1 MNMMNLKNKVI
12 LITGAGTGLG
22 KALAL
27 VAGQAGAK
35 VICVG
40 RRKDKIQQTAEEVT
54 KAGGMGT
61 AVEMDVTDLK
71 SVEKGLK
78 MAEKV
83 GPIDVLINNA
93 GIITGLKA
101 VQDLPVEEWDKIM
114 ATNVRGP
121 YLMIRAILP
130 GMIQRGFG
138 RILNISAPIKHLPK
152 ASAYCAS
159 KCALDSLT
167 KAVGYELKGMDVII
181 NAVEPPFLDTEMHK
195 GGKKPEEVVAQV
207 MELAMLE
214 ADSQSGRVIKIP

>member
-1 MNMMNLKNKVI
+1 MNLKDKVV
-12 LITGAGTGLG
+12 LITGAGSGLG
-22 KALAL
+22 KALA
-27 VAGQAGAK
+27 VAAGQVGAK
-35 VICVG
+35 VICAG
-40 RRKDKIQQTAEEVT
+40 RRKDKIQHTADEVN

-61 AVEMDVTDLK
+61 VVEMDVTDLK

-78 MAEKV
+78 IAEKV

-93 GIITGLKA
+93 GIITGMKA

-114 ATNVRGP
+114 STNVRGP
-121 YLMIRAILP
+121 YLLMRAILP

-167 KAVGYELKGMDVII
+167 KAVSYELKGLDILV

-195 GGKKPEEVVAQV
+195 GGKKPEEVVVQIL
-207 MELAMLE
+207 ELVALD
-214 ADSQSGRVIKIP
+214 AGSQSGRIVKIA

>member
-1 MNMMNLKNKVI
+1 MNLKNKIV
-12 LITGAGTGLG
+12 LITGAGSGLG
-22 KALAL
+22 KALA
-27 VAGQAGAK
+27 VAAGQVGAK
-35 VICVG
+35 VICTG
-40 RRKDKIQQTAEEVT
+40 RRKERIQQTADEVT
-54 KAGGMGT
+54 KAGGLGT

-71 SVEKGLK
+71 SIEKGLK

-83 GPIDVLINNA
+83 GPIEILINNA

-101 VQDLPVEEWDKIM
+101 VQDLPVEEWDRIM

-121 YLMIRAILP
+121 YLMIRSILP

-167 KAVGYELKGMDVII
+167 KAVGYELKGVDVII

-195 GGKKPEEVVAQV
+195 GGKKPEEVVAPV

-214 ADSQSGRVIKIP
+214 AGSQSGRVIKIP

>member
-1 MNMMNLKNKVI
+1 MNLKDKVI
-12 LITGAGTGLG
+12 LITGAGSGLG

-27 VAGQAGAK
+27 AAGQVGAK
-35 VICVG
+35 VICAG
-40 RRKDKIQQTAEEVT
+40 RRTDKIQQTADEVT
-54 KAGGMGT
+54 KVGGVGT
-61 AVEMDVTDLK
+61 AVEIDVTDLK

-83 GPIDVLINNA
+83 GPIDILINNA
-93 GIITGLKA
+93 GIITGMKA

-121 YLMIRAILP
+121 YLLMRAILP

-167 KAVGYELKGMDVII
+167 KAVSYELKGLDILV

-195 GGKKPEEVVAQV
+195 GGKKPEEVVAQIL
-207 MELAMLE
+207 ELVALE
-214 ADSQSGRVIKIP
+214 AGSQSGRIVKIA

>member
-1 MNMMNLKNKVI
+1 MNLKNKVI
-12 LITGAGTGLG
+12 LITGAGSGLG

-27 VAGQAGAK
+27 AAGQGGAK
-35 VICVG
+35 VICAG
-40 RRKDKIQQTAEEVT
+40 RRKERIQQTAEEVT
-54 KAGGMGT
+54 RAGGMGT

-83 GPIDVLINNA
+83 GPIDILINNA
-93 GIITGLKA
+93 GIITGMKA

-121 YLMIRAILP
+121 YLLMRAILP

-167 KAVGYELKGMDVII
+167 KAVSYELKGLDILV

-195 GGKKPEEVVAQV
+195 GGKKPEEVVAQIF
-207 MELAMLE
+207 ELVALD
-214 ADSQSGRVIKIP
+214 AGSQSGRIVKIA

>member
-1 MNMMNLKNKVI
+1 MNLKDKVV
-12 LITGAGTGLG
+12 LITGAGSGLG

-35 VICVG
+35 VICAG
-40 RRKDKIQQTAEEVT
+40 RRKDRIQQAAEEVT
-54 KAGGMGT
+54 QADGVGL

-78 MAEKV
+78 QAEKL
-83 GPIDVLINNA
+83 GPIEILFNNA

-121 YLMIRAILP
+121 YLLIRAILP

-138 RILNISAPIKHLPK
+138 RIVNISAPIKHLPK

-167 KAVGYELKGMDVII
+167 KAVGYELKGVDVII

-207 MELAMLE
+207 MELATLE
-214 ADSQSGRVIKIP
+214 AGSQSGRVIKIP

>member
-1 MNMMNLKNKVI
+1 MNLKDKVV
-12 LITGAGTGLG
+12 LITGAGSGLG

-27 VAGQAGAK
+27 ASGQVGAK
-35 VICVG
+35 VICAG
-40 RRKDKIQQTAEEVT
+40 RRTDKIQQTSDVVT
-54 KAGGMGT
+54 KDGGVGT
-61 AVEMDVTDLK
+61 ALEMDVTDLK

-93 GIITGLKA
+93 GIITGMKA

-121 YLMIRAILP
+121 YLLMRAILP

-167 KAVGYELKGMDVII
+167 KAVGYELKGVDVII

-195 GGKKPEEVVAQV
+195 GGKKPEEVVAQIL
-207 MELAMLE
+207 ELVALE
-214 ADSQSGRVIKIP
+214 AGSQSGRIVKIA

>member
-1 MNMMNLKNKVI
+1 MNLKDKVV
-12 LITGAGTGLG
+12 LITGAGSGLG
-22 KALAL
+22 KVLALA
-27 VAGQAGAK
+27 AGQVGAK
-35 VICVG
+35 VICAG
-40 RRKDKIQQTAEEVT
+40 RRRDKIQQTSDEVT
-54 KAGGMGT
+54 KVGGMGT

-78 MAEKV
+78 MVEKV

-93 GIITGLKA
+93 GIITGMKA

-121 YLMIRAILP
+121 YLLMRAILP

-167 KAVGYELKGMDVII
+167 KAVGYELKGVDVII

-195 GGKKPEEVVAQV
+195 GGKKPEEVVAQILEMV
-207 MELAMLE
+207 ALE
-214 ADSQSGRVIKIP
+214 AGSQSGRIVKIA

>member
-1 MNMMNLKNKVI
+1 MTLKDKVI
-12 LITGAGTGLG
+12 LITGAGSGLG
-22 KALAL
+22 KALA
-27 VAGQAGAK
+27 VAAGQVGAK
-35 VICVG
+35 VICAA
-40 RRKDKIQQTAEEVT
+40 RRKDKIQQTADEVN

-83 GPIDVLINNA
+83 GPVDVLINNA
-93 GIITGLKA
+93 GIITGMKA

-121 YLMIRAILP
+121 YLLMRAILP

-167 KAVGYELKGMDVII
+167 KAVSYELKGVDVII

-195 GGKKPEEVVAQV
+195 GGKKPEEVVAQIL
-207 MELAMLE
+207 ELVALE
-214 ADSQSGRVIKIP
+214 AGSQSGRIVKIA

>member
-1 MNMMNLKNKVI
+1 MNLKDKVV
-12 LITGAGTGLG
+12 LITGAGSGLG

-27 VAGQAGAK
+27 AAGQGGAK
-35 VICVG
+35 VICAG
-40 RRKDKIQQTAEEVT
+40 RRMDKIQQTADEVT
-54 KAGGMGT
+54 KVGGVGT
-61 AVEMDVTDLK
+61 AVEIDVTDLK
-71 SVEKGLK
+71 SVEKCLK

-83 GPIDVLINNA
+83 GPIDILINNA
-93 GIITGLKA
+93 GIITGMKA

-114 ATNVRGP
+114 STNVRGP
-121 YLMIRAILP
+121 YLLMRAILP

-167 KAVGYELKGMDVII
+167 KAVGYELKGVDVII

-195 GGKKPEEVVAQV
+195 GGKKPEEVVAQIL
-207 MELAMLE
+207 ELVALE
-214 ADSQSGRVIKIP
+214 AGSQSGRIVKIA

>member
-1 MNMMNLKNKVI
+1 MNLKDKVV
-12 LITGAGTGLG
+12 LITGAGSGLG
-22 KALAL
+22 KVLALA
-27 VAGQAGAK
+27 AGQVGAK
-35 VICVG
+35 VICAG
-40 RRKDKIQQTAEEVT
+40 RRRDKIQQTSDEVT
-54 KAGGMGT
+54 KVGGMGT

-78 MAEKV
+78 MVEKV

-93 GIITGLKA
+93 GIITGMKA

-121 YLMIRAILP
+121 YLLMRAILP

-167 KAVGYELKGMDVII
+167 KAISYELKGLDILV

-195 GGKKPEEVVAQV
+195 GGKKPEEVVAQIL
-207 MELAMLE
+207 ELVALE
-214 ADSQSGRVIKIP
+214 AGSQSGRIVKIA

>member
-1 MNMMNLKNKVI
+1 MNLKDKVV
-12 LITGAGTGLG
+12 LITGAGSGLG
-22 KALAL
+22 KTLALA
-27 VAGQAGAK
+27 AGQVGAK
-35 VICVG
+35 VICAG
-40 RRKDKIQQTAEEVT
+40 RRKDKIQQTADEVN

-93 GIITGLKA
+93 GIITGMKA

-121 YLMIRAILP
+121 YLLMRAILP

-167 KAVGYELKGMDVII
+167 KAVSYELKGLDILV

-195 GGKKPEEVVAQV
+195 GGKKPEEVVIQILDLV
-207 MELAMLE
+207 GLE
-214 ADSQSGRVIKIP
+214 AGSQSGRIVKIA

>member
-1 MNMMNLKNKVI
+1 MNLKNKVI
-12 LITGAGTGLG
+12 LITGAGSGLG

-27 VAGQAGAK
+27 AAGQVGAK
-35 VICVG
+35 VICAG

-54 KAGGMGT
+54 RAGGMGT

-83 GPIDVLINNA
+83 GPIDILINNA
-93 GIITGLKA
+93 GIITGMKA

-121 YLMIRAILP
+121 YLLMRAILP

-152 ASAYCAS
+152 AAAYCAS

-167 KAVGYELKGMDVII
+167 KAVGYELKGVDVII

-195 GGKKPEEVVAQV
+195 GGKRPEEVVAQIL
-207 MELAMLE
+207 ELVGLE
-214 ADSQSGRVIKIP
+214 AGSQSGRIVKIA

>member
-1 MNMMNLKNKVI
+1 MNLKNKVI
-12 LITGAGTGLG
+12 LITGAGSGLG

-27 VAGQAGAK
+27 AAGQAGAK
-35 VICVG
+35 VICTG
-40 RRKDKIQQTAEEVT
+40 RRKERIQQTADEVT
-54 KAGGMGT
+54 KAGGTGT

-93 GIITGLKA
+93 GIITGMKA
-101 VQDLPVEEWDKIM
+101 VQDLPVEDWDKIM

-121 YLMIRAILP
+121 YLLIRAILP
-130 GMIQRGFG
+130 SMIQRGFG

-167 KAVGYELKGMDVII
+167 KAVGYELKGVDVII

-195 GGKKPEEVVAQV
+195 GGKKPEEVVAQIL
-207 MELAMLE
+207 ELVALE
-214 ADSQSGRVIKIP
+214 AGSQSGRIVKIA

>member
-1 MNMMNLKNKVI
+1 MNLKNKVI
-12 LITGAGTGLG
+12 LITGAGSGLG

-35 VICVG
+35 VICAG
-40 RRKDKIQQTAEEVT
+40 RRKDKIQQIAEEVT
-54 KAGGMGT
+54 QAGGVGL

-78 MAEKV
+78 QAEKM
-83 GPIDVLINNA
+83 GPIEILFNNA

-101 VQDLPVEEWDKIM
+101 VQDLPIEEWDKIM

-121 YLMIRAILP
+121 YLLIRAILP

-138 RILNISAPIKHLPK
+138 RIVNISAPIKHLPK

-167 KAVGYELKGMDVII
+167 KAVGYELKGVDVII
-181 NAVEPPFLDTEMHK
+181 NAVEPPFLDTEMHT

-207 MELAMLE
+207 MELATLE
-214 ADSQSGRVIKIP
+214 AGSQCGRIVKIA

>member
-1 MNMMNLKNKVI
+1 M
-12 LITGAGTGLG
+12 G
-22 KALAL
+22 KALAA
-27 VAGQAGAK
+27 VAGQVGAK
-35 VICVG
+35 VICAG
-40 RRKDKIQQTAEEVT
+40 RRKDKIQHTADEVS

-71 SVEKGLK
+71 SVEKGVK

-93 GIITGLKA
+93 GIITGMKA

-167 KAVGYELKGMDVII
+167 KAVGYELKGVDVII

-195 GGKKPEEVVAQV
+195 GGKKPEEVVAQIL
-207 MELAMLE
+207 ELVALE
-214 ADSQSGRVIKIP
+214 AGSQSGRIVKIG

>member
-1 MNMMNLKNKVI
+1 MNLKDKVV
-12 LITGAGTGLG
+12 LITGAGSGLG

-35 VICVG
+35 VICAG
-40 RRKDKIQQTAEEVT
+40 RRKERIQQAAEEVT
-54 KAGGMGT
+54 QAGGVGL

-78 MAEKV
+78 QAEKL
-83 GPIDVLINNA
+83 GPIEILFNNA

-121 YLMIRAILP
+121 YLLIRAILP

-138 RILNISAPIKHLPK
+138 RIVNISAPIKHLPK

-167 KAVGYELKGMDVII
+167 KAVGYELKGVDIII
-181 NAVEPPFLDTEMHK
+181 NAVEPPFLDTEMHT

-207 MELAMLE
+207 MELATLE
-214 ADSQSGRVIKIP
+214 AGSQSGRVIKIP

>member
-1 MNMMNLKNKVI
+1 MMNLNNRVM
-12 LITGAGTGLG
+12 LITGAGSGLG
-22 KALAL
+22 KALA
-27 VAGQAGAK
+27 VAAGQVGAK
-35 VICVG
+35 VICAG
-40 RRKDKIQQTAEEVT
+40 RRKERIEQTADEVT
-54 KAGGMGT
+54 KAGGVGL
-61 AVEMDVTDLK
+61 AVGMDVTDLK

-78 MAEKV
+78 VAEKV

-138 RILNISAPIKHLPK
+138 RIVNISAPIKHLPK

-167 KAVGYELKGMDVII
+167 KAVSYELKGLDILV

-195 GGKKPEEVVAQV
+195 GGKKPEEVVAQIL
-207 MELAMLE
+207 ELVALE
-214 ADSQSGRVIKIP
+214 AGSQSGRIVKIA

>member
-1 MNMMNLKNKVI
+1 MNLKNKVI

-22 KALAL
+22 KTLAL

-35 VICVG
+35 VICAG
-40 RRKDKIQQTAEEVT
+40 RRKDKIQQTADEVNR
-54 KAGGMGT
+54 AGGMGT

-83 GPIDVLINNA
+83 GPIDILINNA
-93 GIITGLKA
+93 GIITGMKA

-121 YLMIRAILP
+121 YLLMRSILP

-167 KAVGYELKGMDVII
+167 KAVGYELKGVDVII

-195 GGKKPEEVVAQV
+195 GGKKPEEVVAQIL
-207 MELAMLE
+207 ELVALE
-214 ADSQSGRVIKIP
+214 AGSQSGRIVKIA

>member
-1 MNMMNLKNKVI
+1 MNLKDKVV
-12 LITGAGTGLG
+12 LITGAGSGLG

-27 VAGQAGAK
+27 AAGQVEAK
-35 VICVG
+35 VICAG
-40 RRKDKIQQTAEEVT
+40 RRTDKIKQTSDEVT
-54 KAGGMGT
+54 KVGGVGT

-78 MAEKV
+78 MAERV
-83 GPIDVLINNA
+83 GPIDILINNA
-93 GIITGLKA
+93 GIITEMKA

-121 YLMIRAILP
+121 YLLMRAILP

-167 KAVGYELKGMDVII
+167 KAVSYELKGLDILV

-195 GGKKPEEVVAQV
+195 GGKKPEEVVAQIL
-207 MELAMLE
+207 ELAALDVG
-214 ADSQSGRVIKIP
+214 APSGRVIKLG

>member
-1 MNMMNLKNKVI
+1 MNLQDKVV
-12 LITGAGTGLG
+12 LITGAGSGLG
-22 KALAL
+22 KALA
-27 VAGQAGAK
+27 VAAGQVGAK
-35 VICVG
+35 VICAG
-40 RRKDKIQQTAEEVT
+40 RRKDKIKQTADEVT
-54 KAGGMGT
+54 KAGGLGT

-71 SVEKGLK
+71 SVEKGVKL
-78 MAEKV
+78 AEKV
-83 GPIDVLINNA
+83 GPIEILINNA

-101 VQDLPVEEWDKIM
+101 VQDLPVEEWDRIM

-167 KAVGYELKGMDVII
+167 KAVGYELKGVDVII

-195 GGKKPEEVVAQV
+195 GGKNPEEVVAQV

-214 ADSQSGRVIKIP
+214 VGSQSGRVIKIP

>member
-1 MNMMNLKNKVI
+1 MNLKNKVI
-12 LITGAGTGLG
+12 LITGAGSGLG

-35 VICVG
+35 VICAG
-40 RRKDKIQQTAEEVT
+40 RRKDKIQQIAEEVT
-54 KAGGMGT
+54 QAGGVGL

-78 MAEKV
+78 QAEKM
-83 GPIDVLINNA
+83 GPIEILFNNA

-101 VQDLPVEEWDKIM
+101 VQDLPIEEWDKIM

-121 YLMIRAILP
+121 YLLIRAILP

-138 RILNISAPIKHLPK
+138 RIVNISAPIKHLPK

-167 KAVGYELKGMDVII
+167 KAVGYELKGVDIII
-181 NAVEPPFLDTEMHK
+181 NAVEPPFLDTEMHT

-207 MELAMLE
+207 MELATLE
-214 ADSQSGRVIKIP
+214 AGSQCGRIVKIA

>member
-1 MNMMNLKNKVI
+1 MNLKNKIV
-12 LITGAGTGLG
+12 LITGAGSGLG
-22 KALAL
+22 KALA
-27 VAGQAGAK
+27 VAAGQVGAK
-35 VICVG
+35 VICAG
-40 RRKDKIQQTAEEVT
+40 RRKDRIQQAAEEVT
-54 KAGGMGT
+54 QAGGTGT

-93 GIITGLKA
+93 GIITGMKA

-121 YLMIRAILP
+121 YLLMRAILP

-159 KCALDSLT
+159 KCALDSMT
-167 KAVGYELKGMDVII
+167 KAVGYELKGVDVII

-195 GGKKPEEVVAQV
+195 GGKKPEEVVTQV

-214 ADSQSGRVIKIP
+214 AGSQSGRVIKIP

>member
-1 MNMMNLKNKVI
+1 MNLKNKVI
-12 LITGAGTGLG
+12 LITGAGSGLG

-27 VAGQAGAK
+27 AAGQAGAK
-35 VICVG
+35 VICAG
-40 RRKDKIQQTAEEVT
+40 RRKDKIQQTVDEVS
-54 KAGGMGT
+54 KVGGMGT

-71 SVEKGLK
+71 SVEKGVEL
-78 MAEKV
+78 AEKV
-83 GPIDVLINNA
+83 GPIEILINNA

-101 VQDLPVEEWDKIM
+101 VQDLPVEEWDRIM

-130 GMIQRGFG
+130 GMIQRRFG

-167 KAVGYELKGMDVII
+167 KAVGYELKGVDVII

-214 ADSQSGRVIKIP
+214 AGSQSGRVIKIP

>member
-1 MNMMNLKNKVI
+1 MNLKNKVI

-22 KALAL
+22 KAMAL

-35 VICVG
+35 VICAG
-40 RRKDKIQQTAEEVT
+40 RRKDKIQQTADDVN

-78 MAEKV
+78 IAEKV

-93 GIITGLKA
+93 GIITGMKA

-121 YLMIRAILP
+121 YLLMRAILP

-195 GGKKPEEVVAQV
+195 GGKKPEEVVAQIL
-207 MELAMLE
+207 ELVSLE
-214 ADSQSGRVIKIP
+214 AGSQSGRIVKIA

>member
-1 MNMMNLKNKVI
+1 MNIMNLKNKVI

-35 VICVG
+35 VICAG
-40 RRKDKIQQTAEEVT
+40 RRKDKIQQTAEDVT
-54 KAGGMGT
+54 KAGGLGT
-61 AVEMDVTDLK
+61 AVEVDVTDVK
-71 SVEKGLK
+71 SIERGVKE
-78 MAEKV
+78 AERV
-83 GPIDVLINNA
+83 GPIEILINNA

-121 YLMIRAILP
+121 YLMIRTILP

-138 RILNISAPIKHLPK
+138 RIVNISAPIKHLPK

-167 KAVGYELKGMDVII
+167 KAVGYELKGVDVII
-181 NAVEPPFLDTEMHK
+181 NAVEPPFLDTEMHT
-195 GGKKPEEVVAQV
+195 GGKKAEEVVAPI
-207 MELAMLE
+207 MELVTAE
-214 ADSQSGRVIKIP
+214 TGSQSGRIVKIS

>member
-1 MNMMNLKNKVI
+1 MNLKDKVV
-12 LITGAGTGLG
+12 LITGAGSGLG
-22 KALAL
+22 KALA
-27 VAGQAGAK
+27 VAAGQVGAR
-35 VICVG
+35 VICAG
-40 RRKDKIQQTAEEVT
+40 RRKNKIQQTADEVN
-54 KAGGMGT
+54 KAGGTGT

-71 SVEKGLK
+71 SVEKGVK
-78 MAEKV
+78 MAEKN

-93 GIITGLKA
+93 GIITGMKA

-121 YLMIRAILP
+121 YLLIRAILP

-167 KAVGYELKGMDVII
+167 KAVSYELKGLDILV

-195 GGKKPEEVVAQV
+195 GGKKPEDVVAQV
-207 MELAMLE
+207 MELATLE
-214 ADSQSGRVIKIP
+214 AGSQSGRIVKIA